1 MTKKISFEK
10 LKLLKSMTSSERA
23 RLNAGMKRGET
34 RMRNELTTLKK
45 QHLELKREKDEIQKE
60 NYIFR
65 IQNALLFKIIKE
77 NLGERND

>member
-1 MTKKISFEK
+1 
-10 LKLLKSMTSSERA
+10 
-23 RLNAGMKRGET
+23 MKRGET

>member
-1 MTKKISFEK
+1 MTKKISFEQ
-10 LKLLKSMTSSERA
+10 A

-45 QHLELKREKDEIQKE
+45 QYLELKREKDEIQKE